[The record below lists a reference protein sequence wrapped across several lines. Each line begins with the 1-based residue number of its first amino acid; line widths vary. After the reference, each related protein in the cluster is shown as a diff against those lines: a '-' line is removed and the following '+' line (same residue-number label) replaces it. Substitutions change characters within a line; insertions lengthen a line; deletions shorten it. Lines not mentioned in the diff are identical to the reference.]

1 MVIASDIV
9 ILIFMVH
16 VFASRPPDLKMVL
29 MLLLKNTR
37 NNQEL
42 K

>member
-1 MVIASDIV
+1 MVIASDID

-16 VFASRPPDLKMVL
+16 VFASRPPDLKM
-29 MLLLKNTR
+29 LLLKNTR